1 MLFNIHAYE
10 MVCFKRIYIEVA
22 VDLGLKGKRVL
33 VQGASSGLGF
43 AIANA
48 FALEGTIVAISSRD
62 EARIQL
68 AASKIPGAI
77 PFACDL
83 TQIGSGTKLVSDVI
97 KKLGGV
103 DILVT
108 NTGGPPKRSFSALS
122 LEDWQKGFEQLYL
135 SAVESMKEVLPIMKE
150 QKWGR
155 ILLSTSTAAKEPI
168 AGLTISNSL
177 RPGLLGLMKSV
188 SLEVARDGITVN
200 ALLPGY
206 TKTERLAELG
216 ITEEALVRDIPAGR
230 LGTSE
235 EYAALAV
242 FLGSCKAGYITGQ
255 AIAGDGGLI
264 RGL

>member
-1 MLFNIHAYE
+1 M
-10 MVCFKRIYIEVA
+10 
-22 VDLGLKGKRVL
+22 DLGLKGKRVL
-33 VQGASSGLGF
+33 IQGSSGGLGF
-43 AIANA
+43 SIAKA
-48 FALEGTIVAISSRD
+48 FADEGAIVVICSRD
-62 EARIQL
+62 EERIQQ

-77 PFACDL
+77 GIACDL
-83 TQIGSGTKLVSDVI
+83 TQKGAGSQLVKKVI
-97 KKLGGV
+97 EKLGGV

-108 NTGGPPKRSFSALS
+108 NTGGPPKGPFTALS
-122 LEDWQKGFEQLYL
+122 LDSWQTGFDQLYM
-135 SAVESMKEVLPIMKE
+135 SAVESMLAVLPGMKA

-188 SLEVARDGITVN
+188 ALEVAADGVTVN

-206 TKTERLAELG
+206 TKTDRLAELG
-216 ITEEALVRDIPAGR
+216 ISEDSLVRDIPAGR
-230 LGTSE
+230 LGTAE

-242 FLGSCKAGYITGQ
+242 FLGSRQAGYITGQ